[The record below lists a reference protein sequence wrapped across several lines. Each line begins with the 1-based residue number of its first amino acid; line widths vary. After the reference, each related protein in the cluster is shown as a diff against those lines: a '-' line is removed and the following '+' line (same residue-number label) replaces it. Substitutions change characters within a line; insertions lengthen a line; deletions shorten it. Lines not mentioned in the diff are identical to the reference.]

1 MYDLAFDVLIVGSGL
16 SGLVAAC
23 RLVELGVRRVAVAS
37 QGAGATPVIA
47 ALNASI
53 QPNKW
58 GDTPQQHM
66 LDTLT
71 IGTFVN
77 DEALVKSM
85 CDDAHRC
92 VNLVESW
99 GVEFARVDGDY
110 YRRHASGSTYPRSLC
125 QTSEIIGVQMY
136 RVLREWL
143 EERGVTLISRATCT
157 DLLCDEGGVTG
168 ARLLIDGAPQVISAP
183 IVIAAWGGAG
193 SLLPNSTYP
202 LDVDGRGI
210 SILAR
215 AGVELRDL
223 EFIEFEPMV
232 SLSPEGAKG
241 EPCPTAMLGEG
252 AYLLNSKGERF
263 MLKFRPQ
270 GEAGSPKTL
279 MNRAIWEQVSL
290 GNGSPNGGAFVDLR
304 HIPLEVLKGYPWF
317 YNRLINAGHDPKK
330 ELLEVG
336 PAPHSH
342 SGGAV
347 VDSGY
352 ATRVEGLY
360 AVGEASGGVHGACRL
375 AGNAATQALV
385 SGILAAEAIAAKGVR
400 KAESPYVSAELKL
413 NPDARKAGHE
423 WLQALLGRELGS
435 MRTEAGLTSALAD
448 VEEKL
453 ESAEAEQDDLF
464 TQKLEAARLILVSAL
479 ARKES
484 RGGHVRKDYPEVDEA
499 FKGSVYVEQDDTG
512 AVEYTFRRLS

>member
-1 MYDLAFDVLIVGSGL
+1 MHDLAFDVLVVGSGL

-23 RLVELGVRRVAVAS
+23 RLVELGVKGVAVAAS
-37 QGAGATPVIA
+37 AAGATPVIA

-53 QPNKW
+53 QPNRW
-58 GDTPQQHM
+58 GDTPDQHR
-66 LDTLT
+66 LDTLA
-71 IGTFVN
+71 IGCSVN
-77 DEALVKSM
+77 DAALVKRM

-92 VNLVESW
+92 VRLIEGW

-110 YRRHASGSTYPRSLC
+110 HRRHASGSTYPRSLC
-125 QTSEIIGVQMY
+125 RTSEIVGVQIY
-136 RVLREWL
+136 RELRKWL
-143 EERGVTLISRATCT
+143 EDHGVELVSNATCT
-157 DLLCDEGGVTG
+157 DVLCDDNGVTG
-168 ARLLIDGAPQVISAP
+168 ARLLVDGVPRVVVAPV
-183 IVIAAWGGAG
+183 VIAAWGGAG

-202 LDVDGRGI
+202 WDVDGRGI
-210 SILAR
+210 SMLAR

-223 EFIEFEPMV
+223 EFVEFEPMV
-232 SLSPEGAKG
+232 TLSPAGAKG

-263 MLKFRPQ
+263 MLKLRPE

-279 MNRAIWEQVSL
+279 INRAIWEQL
-290 GNGSPNGGAFVDLR
+290 AAGNSSPNGGAFVDLR
-304 HIPLEVLKGYPWF
+304 HIPLKILEGYPWF
-317 YNRLINAGHDPKK
+317 YNRLIKAGHDPKT

-352 ATRVEGLY
+352 AARVDGLY

-385 SGILAAEAIAAKGVR
+385 SGILAAEAIGARSLR
-400 KAESPYVSAELKL
+400 KAEAPRVTRELRL
-413 NPDARKAGHE
+413 DPDARKSGHGL
-423 WLQALLGRELGS
+423 LQDTLGASLGS
-435 MRTEAGLTSALAD
+435 VRTETRLKSGLERIEEMLEGGQAD
-448 VEEKL
+448 
-453 ESAEAEQDDLF
+453 QDDLF
-464 TQKLEAARLILVSAL
+464 RQEIEAARLIIVSAL

-484 RGGHVRKDYPEVDEA
+484 RGSHVRGDYPATDGA
-499 FKGSVYVEQDDTG
+499 YRGSVYVEQSRSG
-512 AVEYTFRRLS
+512 EVQCTFRQ